1 MPGSCFLLGAT
12 GATGRRLLEGLLDR
26 GWDVTA
32 LVRSADRLPE
42 ALRAN
47 ARLHAVE
54 GAILDLD
61 APALR
66 ALVRNHDAMA
76 CCLGHNPTLRG
87 MFGPPHRLVYDS
99 VRRLHAAVAANAPA
113 EPARLVL
120 MGTSGHF
127 DDGEHPALRDR
138 LVLGPLRRLL
148 PPVADNEA
156 AARYLRR
163 GVGTADPALRWTVV
177 RPDGLVDAEA
187 VTPYRL
193 EPSAERS
200 PIFGAGQV
208 SRVNVAD
215 AMARLIDEPETWT
228 RWEGRMPLVYAA

>member
-76 CCLGHNPTLRG
+76 CCLGHNPTFRG
-87 MFGPPHRLVYDS
+87 MFGPPHRLVYES

-113 EPARLVL
+113 GPARLVL

-163 GVGTADPALRWTVV
+163 DVGLADPFLRWTVA

-200 PIFGAGQV
+200 PIFEAGQV
-208 SRVNVAD
+208 SRINVAD
-215 AMARLIDEPETWT
+215 AMARLLAEPETWA
-228 RWEGRMPLVYAA
+228 RWEGRMPVVYAA